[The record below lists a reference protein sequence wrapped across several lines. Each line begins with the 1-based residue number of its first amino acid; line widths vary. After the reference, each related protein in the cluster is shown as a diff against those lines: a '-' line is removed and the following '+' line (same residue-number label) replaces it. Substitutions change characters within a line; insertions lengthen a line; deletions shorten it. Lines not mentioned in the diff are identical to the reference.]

1 MVLKDHYYR
10 LSSDLPE
17 ERIQAATALLGELQ
31 AANATAEWD
40 YALNRLVKGLTT
52 LRQTARF
59 GFSMALTELVRELI
73 LKEDYELSIVGFVE
87 KLVSVSQILGGMKGA
102 ELRSV
107 LFGRLFG
114 FQALLNSRVLFDT
127 KVSSQEVL
135 DKYVKSLVEL
145 AGTKPWLRETVM
157 FTLCQFVAAYLL
169 SDLFDKNGLVHILQC
184 VEDHHLTLTVE
195 GLAVYMTIPQP
206 LRSQTAAK
214 VGSGW
219 KNGDPLSKGNLPN
232 LAVVLKDA
240 EPVDAEE
247 KGKNGQK
254 QKGSWNPQIPFVWDL
269 LVKHFA
275 QADDEEEEDEASNGK
290 KRKKHASPKQKKKAK
305 TEDESIHLKEFW
317 RVAIDET
324 LFAEKAS
331 TERKYWGLEIFI
343 LFFKQVPASLV
354 EALFTPNLMRCLMNH
369 SSQNNRVLNKL
380 ATKVLNTI
388 IEVTKSDVAKVVPT
402 LKCIISEEYGGNWAF
417 DNVTKSKVTDS
428 LVGVLSYIEN
438 IDSIPSSRAESLAVD
453 IKNVLID
460 LFNKTL
466 DKQVEPK
473 DEESKKKSHDNV
485 LKWVLDKLLLLQRST
500 KRFQFTDNRFIE
512 RNFEFLIQHAFFQ
525 GKDKTKSV
533 SDNVSHLAQDRLNS
547 FLSGVISQ
555 KRKGHSWSLYC
566 VKYIGKLEKS
576 SNLEPRLEL
585 TEELSLVRSQALDL
599 LDTIK
604 SHVKDDSASD
614 ANYCF
619 ELLFSMV
626 ILQLLS
632 GEAEAVNVLQE
643 LQMCY
648 EDFLTKQEEG
658 LKIQVVLTEIILS
671 FLLKNSLLMKKLSQF
686 VWESLLCAK
695 NHEGKILADEEC
707 LELLFDVLKTKENE
721 EGLRDL
727 FEGEDEF
734 EEEDGEES
742 EEESEEEEESDSE
755 SDVLDLTAKVE
766 KETTIKLA
774 KALGVPT
781 AESGEVKFDE
791 IDSFEADSDVASD
804 LMDDEE
810 MMAMDDQLARIFK
823 ERRDLLSANTTNNK
837 KAQAAQAKQL
847 IMLFKSRVLDLIEA
861 FSKVQPH
868 SPYNLYLLR
877 PLVLLINTTKDKEL
891 GVKAHK
897 ILKTRV
903 TKAKVGKEDLEAHFD
918 DVEAYKKRFL
928 KEIGWLQQQAG
939 KYSSN
944 QAHGQSCGQC
954 SITIAKSLVGLDE
967 SYLKKIVEVYSQTL
981 LEWSTDPKNRIQPAL
996 FTFFLNWVSTVRERK
1011 SGPA

>member
-10 LSSDLPE
+10 LSSDVPD

-31 AANATAEWD
+31 EANSTKEWD

-102 ELRSV
+102 ELRAV

-114 FQALLNSRVLFDT
+114 FQALLNSKVLFDA
-127 KVSSQEVL
+127 KVSSQAVL
-135 DKYVKSLVEL
+135 DTYVSSLVEL
-145 AGTKPWLRETVM
+145 AGMKPWLRETVM
-157 FTLCQFVAAYLL
+157 FTLCQFVAVYLL
-169 SDLFDKNGLVHILQC
+169 SELFDKNGLVHVLKAL
-184 VEDHHLTLTVE
+184 EDHHLTLTVE
-195 GLAVYMTIPQP
+195 GLAVYLTIPQP

-214 VGSGW
+214 VGSKW
-219 KNGDPLSKGNLPN
+219 KNGDPLSKGNLPS

-247 KGKNGQK
+247 KGKNGHK
-254 QKGSWNPQIPFVWDL
+254 QKGSWNPQLPFVWDL

-275 QADDEEEEDEASNGK
+275 QGEDEEDEEDVSAGK
-290 KRKKHASPKQKKKAK
+290 KRKKHGSSKQKKKAK
-305 TEDESIHLKEFW
+305 VEDESIHLKEFW
-317 RVAIDET
+317 RVAVDET

-343 LFFKQVPASLV
+343 LFFKHIPASLV

-388 IEVTKSDVAKVVPT
+388 IEETKKDISKVVPT
-402 LKCIISEEYGGNWAF
+402 LKCIIREENGGNWAF
-417 DNVTKSKVTDS
+417 DSVTKSKVTDS
-428 LVGVLSYIEN
+428 LVGVLSYIED
-438 IDSIPSSRAESLAVD
+438 ISSISASRAESLAVE
-453 IKNVLID
+453 IKDVLVE
-460 LFNKTL
+460 LFNDSL
-466 DKQVEPK
+466 SKQAEPK
-473 DEESKKKSHDNV
+473 DEETTKKSHDNV

-500 KRFQFTDNRFIE
+500 KRFVFADNRFIE
-512 RNFEFLIQHAFFQ
+512 KNFDFLIQHAFFQ
-525 GKDKTKSV
+525 ATNGKSV
-533 SDNVSHLAQDRLNS
+533 SDNVSRLAQDRLNS

-566 VKYIGKLEKS
+566 VKHIGKLEKS
-576 SNLEPRLEL
+576 DQLEHRLEL
-585 TEELSLVRSQALDL
+585 TEELSLIRSQALDL

-648 EDFLTKQEEG
+648 EDYLTKQDEG
-658 LKIQVVLTEIILS
+658 MKIQVVLTEIILS
-671 FLLKNSLLMKKLSQF
+671 FLLKNSGLMKKLSQF

-695 NHEGKILADEEC
+695 GHDGTILVDEEC

-734 EEEDGEES
+734 EEEDAEDSEES
-742 EEESEEEEESDSE
+742 EDDEKDSDSE

-766 KETTIKLA
+766 KDTTIKLA

-823 ERRDLLSANTTNNK
+823 ERRELLSANTTNNK

-847 IMLFKSRVLDLIEA
+847 IMLFKSRVLDLLDS
-861 FSKVQPH
+861 FTKVQPH
-868 SPYNLYLLR
+868 SPYNLHLLR
-877 PLVLLINTTKDKEL
+877 PLVLFINTTKDRDL

-903 TKAKVGKEDLEAHFD
+903 SKAKVGKKDLELHFD
-918 DVEAYKKRFL
+918 DVEAYKNRFL
-928 KEIGWLQQQAG
+928 QEIAWLQQQAG
-939 KYSSN
+939 RYSSN
-944 QAHGQSCGQC
+944 QAHGQACGQC

-967 SYLKKIVEVYSQTL
+967 SYLPKIVEVYSKTL
-981 LEWSTDPKNRIQPAL
+981 LDWSTDPKNRIQPAL
-996 FTFFLNWVSTVRERK
+996 FTFFLNWVSTVRDRR